1 MIKWDLSEYDQDQ
14 LVGLDFEEINSGY
27 IEVAD
32 NNGSD
37 SISIPFLWWWP
48 SYSYSASFNFYSYYD
63 SSVQESF
70 DDLRYIQVQLSEDPS
85 ESYYLVIP
93 ELDENVFS
101 LLDGAEITSEDY
113 EVMYE
118 EGALEQ
124 LLNENYKLIAL
135 EEEELYIPDMVGYV
149 NQAKPAPEPSSALG
163 VLVFGMA
170 FVGVL
175 IKRGWSKL
183 TR

>member
-1 MIKWDLSEYDQDQ
+1 MVRWDLNEYDNDQ
-14 LVGLDFEEINSGY
+14 LVGLDFEVINSGY

-48 SYSYSASFNFYSYYD
+48 SYSYSAGFNYWDSYD
-63 SSVQESF
+63 LSVQESF
-70 DDLRYIQVQLSEDPS
+70 DELRYIQVQLSEEPS

-93 ELDENVFS
+93 ELDINAFRP
-101 LLDGAEITSEDY
+101 LDGAEINSEDY
-113 EVMYE
+113 ELMYE
-118 EGALEQ
+118 EGVLEQ
-124 LLNENYKLIAL
+124 LLNENYELIAL
-135 EEEELYIPDMVGYV
+135 GEEEIYILDMVEYV
-149 NQAKPAPEPSSALG
+149 NQAKPVPEPSSALG

-170 FVGVL
+170 FIGVL

-183 TR
+183 TQ